1 MQTII
6 IKRNGKNVNYNK
18 NKIKN
23 VIQKALTNSDNHD
36 PILAENLTEIIH
48 AKLKHGE
55 KYTTDEIHDLVE
67 RTLMA
72 EKYPNTAKAYI
83 LYRNSKQEL
92 YEQKKE
98 VLNVEYLDDV
108 AKTFSLNALRVLAS
122 RYLFRDDNSKIIE
135 TPDQLFNRVAT
146 LIGIADVLYDK
157 TLYSKT
163 IVDKHK
169 ITKTEIDNIQI
180 NEGDISIGK
189 YILNKWH
196 INALKRQYYIQQKHM
211 KKSFTNIIK
220 DINEKKLDLYE
231 KTITTYKILMTSQK
245 FLPNSPT
252 LMNAGGPLGQL
263 SACFVLGIDDSL
275 DDIMKTA
282 GDVAKIFQSGGGVGI
297 NYSSLREKDSIV
309 KSTSGIASGPVSFM
323 NIIDTVTNVVKQGGK
338 RRGANMGILN
348 IDHPDIEEF
357 IEVKNTKGLLE
368 NFNVS
373 VGITKDFMEA
383 LEKKKE
389 YELKSVTTKEEIR
402 TVNSE
407 DIMNRIAT
415 SAWQSA
421 EPGLIFLDNA
431 NEFNVYG
438 NARGGPLMTTNPC
451 GEQMLYPDESCNLG
465 SINVAKFVKKIPNTD
480 KYSFMWKEYI
490 DIIRKTTR
498 FLDNIMDVNQYS
510 LDAIEK
516 ASLETRRIG
525 LGVMGV
531 SDLLYLLQ
539 IPYTSE
545 EGLEIMS
552 KLAETL
558 SYYSIE
564 ESIEI
569 AKERGSFSLFGKTK
583 YPDGYLPIAGVYK
596 NVEKTYDWRELET
609 KVKDGIRNVLTTTVA
624 PTGSISMIADCS
636 SGIEPTFA
644 LVYDKHVAVGSF
656 TYINK
661 ILENTLLGDMPIKEI
676 KDNGGSIQK
685 LENIPDEIKKVF
697 VVAGDI
703 TWKEHINVQACWQMW
718 IGNAISKTINMPS
731 DVTVHDVR
739 GAYDLAHKSGLKGI
753 TVYRDQSR
761 HKQVLN
767 TQEICEECGGNI
779 VKHDG
784 CKTCQSCGRSSCS
797 VS

>member
-1 MQTII
+1 MQTIL

-23 VIQKALTNSDNHD
+23 VIQKALTNTNNHD
-36 PILAENLTEIIH
+36 PLLAENLTNIIH
-48 AKLKHGE
+48 TKLKHGE
-55 KYTTDEIHDLVE
+55 KYTTDQIHDIVE
-67 RTLMA
+67 KTLMS
-72 EKYPNTAKAYI
+72 ENYPNTAKAYI
-83 LYRNSKQEL
+83 LYRNSKEEL

-98 VLNVEYLDDV
+98 VLNAEYLDDPS
-108 AKTFSLNALRVLAS
+108 KTFSLNSLRVLSS
-122 RYLFRDDNSKIIE
+122 RYLFRDDNNKIIE
-135 TPDQLFNRVAT
+135 TPDQLFDRVAI

-163 IVDKHK
+163 TIDKYK
-169 ITKTEIDNIQI
+169 ITKTEIDNIQL
-180 NEGDISIGK
+180 EDDISIGK
-189 YILNKWH
+189 YTLNQWH
-196 INALKRQYYIQQKHM
+196 INALKRQYYTLQKHM
-211 KKSFTNIIK
+211 KKSFINTIK
-220 DINEKKLDLYE
+220 DISEKKLDSYE
-231 KTITTYKILMTSQK
+231 KTITTYKNLMTSQK

-297 NYSSLREKDSIV
+297 NYSSLREKDSMV
-309 KSTSGIASGPVSFM
+309 KSTSGIASGPISFM

-348 IDHPDIEEF
+348 ITHPDIEEF
-357 IEVKNTKGLLE
+357 IDVKNTKGLLE
-368 NFNVS
+368 NFNIS
-373 VGITKDFMEA
+373 VGITKDFMDA
-383 LEKKKE
+383 LEKKKD
-389 YELKSVTTKEEIR
+389 YELKSIVNKEKQK

-421 EPGLIFLDNA
+421 EPGLLFIDNA

-438 NARGGPLMTTNPC
+438 DARGGPLIATNPC
-451 GEQMLYPDESCNLG
+451 GEQMLYPNESCNLG

-480 KYSFMWKEYI
+480 RYSFIWKDYI

-498 FLDNIMDVNQYS
+498 FLDNIMDVNLYS
-510 LDAIEK
+510 LDAISK

-569 AKERGSFSLFGKTK
+569 AKDRGSFSLFDKTK
-583 YPDGYLPIAGVYK
+583 YTDGFLPIAGVYK
-596 NVEKTYDWRELET
+596 NVEKNYDWLELEV

-636 SGIEPTFA
+636 SGIEPVFA

-656 TYINK
+656 TYVNK
-661 ILENTLLGDMPIKEI
+661 ILENVLLGDMPIKEI
-676 KDNGGSIQK
+676 KENGGSIQK
-685 LENIPDEIKKVF
+685 LENIPDGIKKVF

-703 TWKEHINVQACWQMW
+703 TWKEHIKVQACWQMW
-718 IGNAISKTINMPS
+718 IANAISKTINMPS

-767 TQEICEECGGNI
+767 TQEICECGGNI
-779 VKHDG
+779 TKHDG
-784 CKTCQSCGRSSCS
+784 CSTCQSCGMSSCS
-797 VS
+797 IA